1 MWTTVVSIGLIMA
14 TDPIRLGLAL
24 VLVTRGRPVL
34 NLLAFWLGGMVAGV
48 ILATAVL
55 VLARDMALP
64 VIQAGVSAITEV
76 RSSVAI
82 LTGGRLQ
89 ITLGIIVL
97 LSVVVLE
104 ARRRAR
110 DRTSVEVGVGAGGG
124 EASGVALQQRPPSLI
139 ARMGARAHGMLTQ
152 DAARYGG
159 LVLPAFVVGL
169 ASSAPPIETVAALTI
184 IMASGAT
191 IGTQFSAFLVFI
203 VLVLTVIEIPLVG
216 YLAMPQKTEALM
228 MQMQDWLRTYGWKL
242 TQGLFVVMGS
252 WAVFQGVTSL

>member
-34 NLLAFWLGGMVAGV
+34 NLLAFWLGGIVAGV

-89 ITLGIIVL
+89 ITLGIVVL

-110 DRTSVEVGVGAGGG
+110 ERTPVGVGVGD
-124 EASGVALQQRPPSLI
+124 ASGVALQQRPPSLI

-152 DAARYGG
+152 DAARYGI
-159 LVLPAFVVGL
+159 VLPAFVVGL
-169 ASSAPPIETVAALTI
+169 ASSAPPIETVASLTI

-191 IGTQFSAFLVFI
+191 IGTQFSAFMVFI

-228 MQMQDWLRTYGWKL
+228 MQLQDWLRTYGWKL

-252 WAVFQGVTSL
+252 WAVLQGVTSL